1 MMTKNKTAA
10 KKTEDQSVVYK
21 VPAAFVLMIVVIYA
35 FWKLGGYYSTVEGFT
50 ALYPMFCVQRYV
62 FLALTA
68 AELVLCVLLKNGLA
82 RTICRY
88 WLAAF
93 ALLFVSSLI
102 LSIFWTGNMI
112 VIYLL
117 HALVYCL
124 YMVWQLYHSEFFTF
138 SLVTASAGVVFYL
151 IARTS
156 YMANRIAGS
165 ALLALILIGTA
176 LTAFLCAKNHGKL
189 NLGSRML
196 RLFPDGFNPLL
207 FYFICVLWAVVLAA
221 CLIFGSG
228 FAFYAMFAAI
238 AVELIGAVQLL
249 LSVSAFATTLG
260 LAGMRVAASCLCA
273 QAHGRREPAQ
283 VQLAAAHCLG
293 FVLVTS
299 TLAAAGLYWAAPV
312 LAGRVL
318 HEPAA
323 VGSLRLLAG
332 LLPAGCAGL
341 VLGGYL
347 TAVGKVWQLTAIDA
361 GERVLGLGLSLLLL
375 RFAPQTV
382 SGACFALLGG
392 ELLSSCAAD
401 AALYALYRQ
410 SWRGVRQTDAP
421 GMARRVG
428 ALAAPLALND
438 LLRAALRALEQFLIP
453 WGLTR
458 AGATRMGAMAA
469 YGTVMGMVFPAL
481 MLPSAFLYALVDLLI
496 PELAACRAQGRRE
509 RLASVTGQCL
519 RAGLL
524 FAGFTAGLLYALA
537 EPLTAILYQSEQA
550 GRLLRVFAPLALVL
564 YLDAL
569 TDGMLKGLSEQVANV
584 RYNTLTSALDAVLL
598 VLLLPRWGL
607 GGYIFAFAATHL
619 LNFTLSLRR
628 LLIVTGCP
636 LRLGAALGV
645 GACTGAGALAAQL
658 LPELESDPAGLLLR
672 AAVFSGVFILAACL
686 SGTAE
691 RCLPPSLRGLL
702 YLPERSEKT
711 QAVR

>member
-35 FWKLGGYYSTVEGFT
+35 FWKIGGYYSTVEGFT

-124 YMVWQLYHSEFFTF
+124 YMVWQLYRSEFFTFSLVTATAGVVFFLTARTSYMANRIGGSILLALILIGTALVVFLCAKNRGRLTIGGKTFFTF

-238 AVELIGAVQLL
+238 AVELIGAVYYTFQL
-249 LSVSAFATTLG
+249 
-260 LAGMRVAASCLCA
+260 
-273 QAHGRREPAQ
+273 
-283 VQLAAAHCLG
+283 
-293 FVLVTS
+293 
-299 TLAAAGLYWAAPV
+299 
-312 LAGRVL
+312 
-318 HEPAA
+318 
-323 VGSLRLLAG
+323 
-332 LLPAGCAGL
+332 
-341 VLGGYL
+341 
-347 TAVGKVWQLTAIDA
+347 K
-361 GERVLGLGLSLLLL
+361 
-375 RFAPQTV
+375 
-382 SGACFALLGG
+382 
-392 ELLSSCAAD
+392 
-401 AALYALYRQ
+401 
-410 SWRGVRQTDAP
+410 
-421 GMARRVG
+421 
-428 ALAAPLALND
+428 
-438 LLRAALRALEQFLIP
+438 
-453 WGLTR
+453 
-458 AGATRMGAMAA
+458 
-469 YGTVMGMVFPAL
+469 
-481 MLPSAFLYALVDLLI
+481 
-496 PELAACRAQGRRE
+496 
-509 RLASVTGQCL
+509 
-519 RAGLL
+519 
-524 FAGFTAGLLYALA
+524 
-537 EPLTAILYQSEQA
+537 
-550 GRLLRVFAPLALVL
+550 
-564 YLDAL
+564 
-569 TDGMLKGLSEQVANV
+569 
-584 RYNTLTSALDAVLL
+584 
-598 VLLLPRWGL
+598 
-607 GGYIFAFAATHL
+607 
-619 LNFTLSLRR
+619 
-628 LLIVTGCP
+628 
-636 LRLGAALGV
+636 
-645 GACTGAGALAAQL
+645 
-658 LPELESDPAGLLLR
+658 
-672 AAVFSGVFILAACL
+672 
-686 SGTAE
+686 
-691 RCLPPSLRGLL
+691 
-702 YLPERSEKT
+702 
-711 QAVR
+711 